1 MISTWVSIFKIY
13 LHFLTPFHD
22 RDKLTSVSN
31 FLGFNI
37 YLHDKGQFVP
47 GLEMGKFVGS
57 MSSLFKVTSWLLD
70 GHHVP
75 NFWSRASSAAQN
87 INHISA
93 Q

>member
-47 GLEMGKFVGS
+47 GLEMGKFIG
-57 MSSLFKVTSWLLD
+57 
-70 GHHVP
+70 
-75 NFWSRASSAAQN
+75 
-87 INHISA
+87 
-93 Q
+93 